1 MENSTDIIKVS
12 RGRPRKPRP
21 PEEEN
26 NEVEKRGRGRPRKP
40 LPDPNLPKPPK
51 PPKPRKPKT
60 LKEVSIWRDNKPL
73 YFKLYYQNR
82 PRAETE
88 CMHCGNTFDSKMRL
102 NNHLTRSVL
111 CKKLRESKEN
121 TETTE
126 LSNLD

>member
-1 MENSTDIIKVS
+1 MEDTEPIKVA

-21 PEEEN
+21 PEDEN
-26 NEVEKRGRGRPRKP
+26 NVVDKKGRGRPRIHPIK
-40 LPDPNLPKPPK
+40 DPNA
-51 PPKPRKPKT
+51 PRKK
-60 LKEVSIWRDNKPL
+60 KEVCVWRDNKPL

-121 TETTE
+121 NETTE

>member
-1 MENSTDIIKVS
+1 MENIEPMKVA

-26 NEVEKRGRGRPRKP
+26 DVVEKKMWGRPRIHPIK
-40 LPDPNLPKPPK
+40 DPNAPKIPK
-51 PPKPRKPKT
+51 
-60 LKEVSIWRDNKPL
+60 ESIWRDNKPL

-82 PRAETE
+82 PKVITT
-88 CMHCGNTFDSKMRL
+88 CVHCGNKFDSKITL
-102 NNHLTRSVL
+102 GKHLIRSVL

-121 TETTE
+121 NETTE

>member
-1 MENSTDIIKVS
+1 MEDTEPKKVA

-26 NEVEKRGRGRPRKP
+26 DVVEKKIRGRPRIHPIK
-40 LPDPNLPKPPK
+40 DPNAPKIPK
-51 PPKPRKPKT
+51 
-60 LKEVSIWRDNKPL
+60 ESIWRDNKPL

-82 PRAETE
+82 PKVETT
-88 CMHCGNTFDSKMRL
+88 CVHCGNKFDSKITLRK
-102 NNHLTRSVL
+102 HSIRSVL

-121 TETTE
+121 NETTE

>member
-26 NEVEKRGRGRPRKP
+26 NDVEKRGRGRPRKP

-51 PPKPRKPKT
+51 PPRKPKT

-111 CKKLRESKEN
+111 CKKLRESK
-121 TETTE
+121 
-126 LSNLD
+126 